1 MSDVFR
7 KLNLK
12 DQREIV
18 VLNSPA
24 SFEPEMQGLGEV
36 AIRRSIDDSSA
47 VAFSLAFVT
56 KQDEVD
62 RLAAAIA
69 AKASGD
75 CVVWFAYPK
84 GSSRNY
90 KSEINRDSGWKVLG
104 DCGFEPVR
112 MIAIDADWSAVRF
125 RRAEFIKTLT
135 RGVEWTQSAVGREKA
150 AAQAKA
156 RKKPAANKA
165 KKSVAKKAAGKARAR
180 KTASASTAPAKKAS
194 ARKAPARKN

>member
-1 MSDVFR
+1 MSEVFR

-18 VLNSPA
+18 VLNSPE
-24 SFEPEMQGLGEV
+24 SFEPEMQGLGDV
-36 AIRRSIDDSSA
+36 TIHRSIDVPGA
-47 VAFSLAFVT
+47 VTFSLAFVT

-90 KSEINRDSGWKVLG
+90 KSQINRDNGWKVLG

-112 MIAIDADWSAVRF
+112 MIAIDADWSALRF

-135 RGVEWTQSAVGREKA
+135 RGVEWTRSAVGREKA

-156 RKKPAANKA
+156 RNKPAAQKVAAKKVPAKKPAAKPAA
-165 KKSVAKKAAGKARAR
+165 KKSV
-180 KTASASTAPAKKAS
+180 S
-194 ARKAPARKN
+194 RKAPARKK